1 MQRIGEELMRTFVE
15 KTGEMSRVICNRRGR
30 ELRVKQ
36 GAIREGVFH
45 GETCFGYDSRKDGTR
60 QSFDLCEDCYD
71 ELCRSFLIPVE
82 VEEQRELL

>member
-1 MQRIGEELMRTFVE
+1 MRTFVE
-15 KTGEMSRVICNRRGR
+15 KTGEISRVICNRCGR

-71 ELCRSFLIPVE
+71 ELCL
-82 VEEQRELL
+82 REFSYSLYFDSCDCCIQYKQV